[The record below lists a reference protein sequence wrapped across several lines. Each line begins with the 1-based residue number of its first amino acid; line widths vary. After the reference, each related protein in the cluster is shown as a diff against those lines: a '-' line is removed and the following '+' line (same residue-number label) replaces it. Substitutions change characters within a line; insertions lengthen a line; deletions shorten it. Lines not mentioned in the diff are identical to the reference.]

1 MSIIAKDVTNVSRSV
16 LCDSTGRL
24 LVVDSGGGG
33 GGAVTITPASTPI
46 VQNSITTIA
55 GSSQVTLL
63 TYTNATGALLQVGSV
78 IATGSVDAEYEL
90 QLNATKFLVL
100 RSSEQ
105 DRNAAAH
112 FGFGLRLEI
121 GNILTVKVTHYDTFV
136 ADFDCSLF
144 LFKW

>member
-1 MSIIAKDVTNVSRSV
+1 MSLIAKDATNINRSV
-16 LCDSTGRL
+16 LCDTDGRL
-24 LVVDSGGGG
+24 LVISGGAGG
-33 GGAVTITPASTPI
+33 LSAVSITPAITSI

-63 TYTNATGALLQVGSV
+63 TYTNSTGALLQVGCV

-90 QLNATKFLVL
+90 QLNATKFLML

-105 DRNAAAH
+105 DRNVSAN
-112 FGFGLRLEI
+112 FSFGLRLEI
-121 GNILTVKVTHYDTFV
+121 ASIFTVKVTHYDTFV

-144 LFKW
+144 LYKW